1 MEKEDRETMR
11 HMSETLDKI
20 LTVLLKPTNK
30 ITRIFEILATGIT
43 ILGII
48 GAIDIIKNWIGG

>member
-1 MEKEDRETMR
+1 MEKEDQETMR

-20 LTVLLKPTNK
+20 LTVLSKPANRL
-30 ITRIFEILATGIT
+30 TRIFEIIATGIT

-48 GAIDIIKNWIGG
+48 SAIDIIKNWIGG